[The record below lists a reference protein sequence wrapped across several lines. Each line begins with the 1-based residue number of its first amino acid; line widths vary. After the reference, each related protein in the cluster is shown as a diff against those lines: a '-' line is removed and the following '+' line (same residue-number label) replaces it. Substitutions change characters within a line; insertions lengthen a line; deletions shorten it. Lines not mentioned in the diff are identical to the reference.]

1 MRKFLLL
8 VGLMSLVAAPA
19 LAQQRNGAAAPQGP
33 RRLGDFQAWTAAVHT
48 EGGQKV
54 CYAFT
59 RATRTDP
66 SREGVI
72 LTVTHRA
79 NGRDQV
85 ALTAG
90 YTYPR
95 NAAVTV
101 TVGQRELAF
110 YTGGNSAFAREGRA
124 AVAAFR
130 GGATAVSRGPRAG
143 GRGVATDTFSLTGFT
158 AAYEAISEEC
168 PPAGRR

>member
-1 MRKFLLL
+1 MRKLLIT
-8 VGLMSLVAAPA
+8 SALVALVVGPA
-19 LAQQRNGAAAPQGP
+19 LAQQRGAATSPQGP
-33 RRLGDFQAWTAAVHT
+33 RRLGDFQDWTAAVHT

-59 RATRTDP
+59 RASRTDP

-79 NGRDQV
+79 AGRDQV
-85 ALTAG
+85 ALSAG
-90 YTYPR
+90 YAYPR

-101 TVGQRELAF
+101 TVGQTQLAF
-110 YTGGNSAFAREGRA
+110 YTGGNSAFARDGRA

-130 GGATAVSRGPRAG
+130 AGATAVSRGPRG
-143 GRGVATDTFSLTGFT
+143 GRRGTATDTFSLTGFT
-158 AAYEAISEEC
+158 AAHEAISQEC
-168 PPAGRR
+168 PARR